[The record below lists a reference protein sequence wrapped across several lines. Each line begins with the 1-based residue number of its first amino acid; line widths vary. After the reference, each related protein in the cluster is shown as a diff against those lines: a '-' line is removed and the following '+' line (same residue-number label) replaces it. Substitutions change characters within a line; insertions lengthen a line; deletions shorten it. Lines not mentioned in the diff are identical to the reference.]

1 MVKAFAAFLLLAAPA
16 VQAFPNSAA
25 ASHASAQPA
34 KALPAAPVPTKPA
47 ADASNA
53 GNSRPTTLLAD
64 NAGGISQ
71 NSQELGTIR
80 VPQLP
85 AAKSTRVIGVENIPS
100 RRSWI
105 LLSIADHSA
114 AAFDA
119 YSTRAAISRGATEAD
134 PLIRP
139 FAGSDG
145 LYAAIQVAPLAL
157 DFVARRM
164 QRSQSSLLRHTWWLP
179 QSASTGLFLFAGAH
193 NLTVPGR

>member
-1 MVKAFAAFLLLAAPA
+1 MVKVFAAVLLLAAPVA
-16 VQAFPNSAA
+16 QAIPKPAA
-25 ASHASAQPA
+25 AAASAQPT
-34 KALPAAPVPTKPA
+34 KALPAAPVPKNA
-47 ADASNA
+47 ATADTARSNRSA
-53 GNSRPTTLLAD
+53 ALLAD
-64 NAGGISQ
+64 NAGARSQ

-80 VPQLP
+80 VPALP
-85 AAKSTRVIGVENIPS
+85 PAKSTRIISVENVPS
-100 RRSWI
+100 RRAWL

-119 YSTRAAISRGATEAD
+119 YSTRAAISRGASEAD

-157 DFVARRM
+157 DFIARRM
-164 QRSQSSLLRHTWWLP
+164 QRSQSSILRHTWWLP